1 MGAYTAF
8 EKRAYL
14 LIEVEPGK
22 EAGLIRQLGEL
33 RHVIRSDFVHGGYD
47 LVCILEGEYKEM
59 DETVLAIR
67 RFPNVKKTTT
77 LTVLDTA
84 LKSRGITSLRSW

>member
-22 EAGLIRQLGEL
+22 EAGLVRQLDEL
-33 RHVIRSDFVHGGYD
+33 RNVVRSDFVHGGYD
-47 LVCILEGEYKEM
+47 LVCILEGEYKEI
-59 DETVLAIR
+59 DETILAVR
-67 RFPNVKKTTT
+67 RFPNVRKTTT
-77 LTVLDTA
+77 LTVFDTA
-84 LKSRGITSLRSW
+84 LQ

>member
-14 LIEVEPGK
+14 LIEVAPGK
-22 EAGLIRQLGEL
+22 EAGLINQLDNL
-33 RHVIRSDFVHGGYD
+33 PHVVRADFVHGGYD
-47 LVCILEGEYKEM
+47 VVCILVGEYREM
-59 DETVLAIR
+59 DETILAIR

-77 LTVLDTA
+77 LTVFDTA
-84 LKSRGITSLRSW
+84 LQ